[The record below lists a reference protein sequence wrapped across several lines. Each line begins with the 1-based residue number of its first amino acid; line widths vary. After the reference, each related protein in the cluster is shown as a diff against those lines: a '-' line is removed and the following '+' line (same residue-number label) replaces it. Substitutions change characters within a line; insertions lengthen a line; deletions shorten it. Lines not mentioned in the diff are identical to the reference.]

1 MQPSC
6 EHGRYSRLLGTG
18 HFHTTTMVRGRVCL
32 RGLSSVLPL
41 LCIVPGIPSYR
52 CDHVTARTSDPVPFV
67 STPIMCAGD
76 RAKTSSPR
84 GPKSLPP
91 TCWSR
96 RTPSGSSARLLH
108 PLPLACMYADTAD
121 WATSTAESFIRET
134 ELIQARLLEWP
145 LACMYADTADWA
157 TSTAGSFIRETEL
170 IQARLLEWPNGELVP
185 AVQKRCSNPCTCSQA
200 ARR

>member
-1 MQPSC
+1 MNGQC
-6 EHGRYSRLLGTG
+6 SRHASTAATVV
-18 HFHTTTMVRGRVCL
+18 FSEPDTSMTTTMVRGRVCL

-67 STPIMCAGD
+67 STPIYVQATARRLPLLVALSRCRRHAGAGE
-76 RAKTSSPR
+76 RRPAV
-84 GPKSLPP
+84 PP
-91 TCWSR
+91 
-96 RTPSGSSARLLH
+96 GLLH

-145 LACMYADTADWA
+145 
-157 TSTAGSFIRETEL
+157 
-170 IQARLLEWPNGELVP
+170 NGELVP
-185 AVQKRCSNPCTCSQA
+185 AVQKRCSKSVYMQPSSTSMSSSLIWGDWGA
-200 ARR
+200 TRKTLD